1 MLRNVFAKTLRDESR
16 PLLWWAIGIAALT
29 LYLLAFYPTVRDN
42 PSYAELLKAMPD
54 SMKAML
60 NLVEDPTTPAGY
72 VNAEFLG
79 LTGPLLFMIS
89 AIAQG
94 AHAIAGEEEHG
105 TLDLLLANPVPRAK
119 VVIEKFYAICVVVGM
134 LGLLVWLLLW
144 LGGTVVRMHLGTGN
158 LAAAVVNMMLLGLFF
173 GALALCIGGASGK
186 RGLSIGLAAAVGIVS
201 FVWNSTTS
209 TVDAMKPW
217 RVISPFYHYLAGE
230 PLRRGFDA
238 EHAAVL
244 VAGTLIFL
252 AFAVIAFD
260 RRDLAA

>member
-16 PLLWWAIGIAALT
+16 PLLWWVIGIAALT

-42 PSYAELLKAMPD
+42 SSYADLLKAMPD

-79 LTGPLLFMIS
+79 LTGPLLFMIN

-94 AHAIAGEEEHG
+94 AHAIAGEEERG

-119 VVIEKFYAICVVVGM
+119 VVIEKFYAICVVVGL
-134 LGLLVWLLLW
+134 LGLLIWLLLW
-144 LGGTVVRMHLGTGN
+144 VGGVLVQMHLSASH
-158 LAAAVVNMMLLGLFF
+158 LAAATINMMLLGLLF
-173 GALALCIGGASGK
+173 GALALCVGSATGK
-186 RGLSIGLAAAVGIVS
+186 RGLSIGIAAAVGIVS
-201 FVWNSTTS
+201 FVWNSTAS
-209 TVDAMKPW
+209 TVDSMKPW
-217 RVISPFYHYLAGE
+217 RVLSPFYHYLAGE
-230 PLRRGFDA
+230 PLRYGFDA
-238 EHAAVL
+238 RHAAVL

-252 AFAVIAFD
+252 AFAVVAFD
-260 RRDLAA
+260 RRDLAV